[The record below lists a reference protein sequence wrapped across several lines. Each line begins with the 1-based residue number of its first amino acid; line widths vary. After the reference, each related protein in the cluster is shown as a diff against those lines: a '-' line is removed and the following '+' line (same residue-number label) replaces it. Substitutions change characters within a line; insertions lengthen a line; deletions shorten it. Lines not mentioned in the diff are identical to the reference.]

1 MRSASCLPVV
11 NVSVMAHRR
20 GDEVNCRLR
29 FAIAIVLQMKTDNSG
44 ILSDC
49 NACSVFNVSFFYRAV
64 LNAGRSSR
72 EKVVLSVCPS
82 VLLSVKHMDCDE
94 TEENSGWI
102 FIPYETTYSLVFGEE
117 EWLMGQAAP
126 V

>member
-1 MRSASCLPVV
+1 M
-11 NVSVMAHRR
+11 
-20 GDEVNCRLR
+20 
-29 FAIAIVLQMKTDNSG
+29 
-44 ILSDC
+44 
-49 NACSVFNVSFFYRAV
+49 
-64 LNAGRSSR
+64 NAGRSSR